1 MNLQFEDCTAVCI
14 IIYDMII
21 GNLEDEHGDEFLAN
35 LLEASSNINI
45 SKWLINIDEILVSEK
60 WIPLLFNKFS
70 GWSW

>member
-1 MNLQFEDCTAVCI
+1 
-14 IIYDMII
+14 MII